1 MKRRVAWTWAAVMA
15 FDLASCNRVI
25 LRLKLFA
32 TIRGIG
38 APIQLTQPGL
48 HLLSLQRLPA
58 SLQQTRKRLGL
69 IQQQLTGA
77 GCPEDFLLGV
87 CAPPPPPPAGPR
99 WLPWPDG
106 ERLWVGQRGSRT
118 GRACSHPVWGFS
130 FNPRQGGLKQFAA
143 GWRKYPRHRRRLCRP
158 STSSPLVHL
167 RRAAT
172 G

>member
-25 LRLKLFA
+25 LRLKLFE

-77 GCPEDFLLGV
+77 GCPADFLLGV
-87 CAPPPPPPAGPR
+87 CGPPSVMDGWKLDVGGPR
-99 WLPWPDG
+99 L
-106 ERLWVGQRGSRT
+106 LLRGKFCRV
-118 GRACSHPVWGFS
+118 RA
-130 FNPRQGGLKQFAA
+130 
-143 GWRKYPRHRRRLCRP
+143 
-158 STSSPLVHL
+158 
-167 RRAAT
+167 
-172 G
+172 

>member
-1 MKRRVAWTWAAVMA
+1 MA

-87 CAPPPPPPAGPR
+87 CAPPPSPSSRASMATVARWRAPLGRPAGFPD
-99 WLPWPDG
+99 WP
-106 ERLWVGQRGSRT
+106 
-118 GRACSHPVWGFS
+118 
-130 FNPRQGGLKQFAA
+130 GL
-143 GWRKYPRHRRRLCRP
+143 
-158 STSSPLVHL
+158 
-167 RRAAT
+167 
-172 G
+172 